1 MSSKF
6 MYVLPIIP
14 QNANV
19 SQTDVTILSV
29 KIKRYNPFYQMCM
42 NQNLQTFSINVC
54 KNQYKLQKHMKMDVS
69 YFTSFDV
76 IANNIE
82 TDIYYVVK
90 P

>member
-1 MSSKF
+1 

-19 SQTDVTILSV
+19 LQTDVTILSV
-29 KIKRYNPFYQMCM
+29 KIKIYNPFYQMCM
-42 NQNLQTFSINVC
+42 NQNLLTFSIINVC

-69 YFTSFDV
+69 YFISFDV
-76 IANNIE
+76 IANKIE

>member
-1 MSSKF
+1 
-6 MYVLPIIP
+6 
-14 QNANV
+14 
-19 SQTDVTILSV
+19 
-29 KIKRYNPFYQMCM
+29 MCM
-42 NQNLQTFSINVC
+42 DQNLQTFSINVC

-76 IANNIE
+76 ITNKIE